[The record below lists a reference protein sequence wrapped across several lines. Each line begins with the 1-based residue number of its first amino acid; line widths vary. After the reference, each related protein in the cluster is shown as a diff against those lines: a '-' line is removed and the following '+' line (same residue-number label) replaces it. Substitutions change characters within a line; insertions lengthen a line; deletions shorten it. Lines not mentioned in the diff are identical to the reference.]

1 MKFCIKWVG
10 NHDNLGHV
18 DFFPNLGS
26 APQPGCAGHESLDL
40 SCSHFLVYNKKSKV
54 IFDF

>member
-1 MKFCIKWVG
+1 MMFCIKWVG

-40 SCSHFLVYNKKSKV
+40 SCSHFLV
-54 IFDF
+54 